1 MSKQANDPIKGRIAA
16 IKSKRNVYELGRV
29 TRMRNYIVEISG
41 MERVGYFERVSIGDK
56 AGGYVSRIGRDAVTV
71 ELIRSREPVHVGDEA
86 VAEGRTFEAFFSPD
100 SIGKVVDMF
109 AEDKMTGHVFKDRA
123 PIGVIPP
130 TIPIM
135 DRSGVN
141 RPMYTGLSSID
152 MMYPIGRG
160 QRQLIIGDKKT
171 GKTQIGLDA
180 IVNQRGQN
188 TICIY
193 IALGKTKK
201 TVKEVYAELQ
211 KRGAMEYTIMLTA
224 FQDDGAP
231 ALYMTPMVGV
241 SIAQSYMMRG
251 YDVLVVI
258 DDLTLHANIYR
269 EISLLAGKVPGRDA
283 YPADVFYL
291 HASLLEQGCQH
302 KDGGSITILPIVE
315 TRGGEITDYIST
327 NIISITD
334 GQLVLSTKSFE
345 KGQKPAVDFGLSVS
359 RLGGAVQIP
368 ELRGVGASVR
378 RELLSY
384 LETREVFEL
393 VNMEEMNEDMRNKM
407 IRGRKILDA
416 MNQYKFSPIGP
427 GDMIEKFAEFAED
440 GEK

>member
-1 MSKQANDPIKGRIAA
+1 MSTGATDPIKDRIAA
-16 IKSKRNVYELGRV
+16 IKEQKNIYGVGRV
-29 TRMRNYIVEISG
+29 ERLREYIVEVSG
-41 MERVGYFERVSIGDK
+41 MEGVKYFERVSISDK
-56 AGGYVSRIGRDAVTV
+56 AEGYVSRIGRDTVTV
-71 ELIRSREPVHVGDEA
+71 ELMKQNAPIFVGDEA
-86 VAEGRTFEAFFSPD
+86 AASGTIFGAYFSRD

-109 AEDKMTGHVFKDRA
+109 AEDKMTGHIFKDRA
-123 PIGVIPP
+123 PISALPLPIS
-130 TIPIM
+130 IM
-135 DRSGVN
+135 DRTKVQ
-141 RPMYTGLSSID
+141 RPMYTGLSCID

-180 IVNQRGQN
+180 IVNQRGKN

-193 IALGKTKK
+193 VALGKSKK
-201 TVKEVYAELQ
+201 TVKEVYADLLA
-211 KRGAMEYTIMLTA
+211 RGAMDYTIILAA

-231 ALYMTPMVGV
+231 ALYMTPNVAL
-241 SIAQSYMMRG
+241 SIANIYMRAG
-251 YDVLVVI
+251 ADVLVVL
-258 DDLTLHANIYR
+258 DDLTTHANIYR

-334 GQLVLSTKSFE
+334 GQIVLSAKAFE
-345 KGQKPAVDFGLSVS
+345 KGQKPALMFGLSVS
-359 RLGGAVQIP
+359 RLGGAVQTDDMKKLGSAI
-368 ELRGVGASVR
+368 R
-378 RELLSY
+378 RELLAY

-393 VNMEEMNEDMRNKM
+393 VNMDEMNDEMRTKLE
-407 IRGRKILDA
+407 RGNSIMEKI
-416 MNQYKFSPIGP
+416 NQYKFSPLSP
-427 GDMIEKFAEFAED
+427 EEMLDRFSD
-440 GEK
+440 L